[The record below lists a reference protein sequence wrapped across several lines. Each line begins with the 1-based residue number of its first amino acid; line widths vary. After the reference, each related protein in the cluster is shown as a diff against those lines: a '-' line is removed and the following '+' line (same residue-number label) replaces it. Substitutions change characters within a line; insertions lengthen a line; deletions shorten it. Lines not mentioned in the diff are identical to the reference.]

1 MAKVSLSPIAFF
13 RADDR
18 VAFWLDTPRGWELF
32 NEAARAPRAL
42 LAASVAVAELSTSI
56 EAVCAS
62 QLARLP
68 GGDYLVVPFDKTNLP
83 LSYPNMALAGVHP
96 SLLTSEV
103 PTWDGPTTRADEMAV
118 PEGL

>member
-18 VAFWLDTPRGWELF
+18 VALWLDTPRGWELF

-42 LAASVAVAELSTSI
+42 LAASVAVAELPTG
-56 EAVCAS
+56 A
-62 QLARLP
+62 
-68 GGDYLVVPFDKTNLP
+68 GGDYLVVPFDATNLP
-83 LSYPNMALAGVHP
+83 LSLPNMALAGVHP
-96 SLLTSEV
+96 SLRAFAAS
-103 PTWDGPTTRADEMAV
+103 TWDGPTTRADEMAM